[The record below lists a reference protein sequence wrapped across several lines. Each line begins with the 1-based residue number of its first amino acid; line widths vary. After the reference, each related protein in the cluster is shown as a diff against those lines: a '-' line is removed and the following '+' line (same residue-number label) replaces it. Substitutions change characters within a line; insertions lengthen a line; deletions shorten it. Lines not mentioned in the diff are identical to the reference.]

1 MTVSK
6 DIHDRLLHVLEFTQ
20 TENTSIVYVLRGW
33 FGNIAGIPG
42 SLEAGDDA
50 WSKTVMLEHYQSTLD
65 QDPAKR
71 TPEQLDI
78 LEKLTANAQSSQDAL
93 DKILGAGTGEDTRL
107 NVALAAYVNSLV
119 K

>member
-6 DIHDRLLHVLEFTQ
+6 DIHDRLLHVLEFTK

-33 FGNIAGIPG
+33 FANIAGVPG

-50 WSKTVMLEHYQSTLD
+50 WSKTVFLEHYQSTLD
-65 QDPAKR
+65 QDVRNR
-71 TPEQLDI
+71 TADQRSI
-78 LEKLTANAQSSQDAL
+78 LERLISNAKASQDAL
-93 DKILGAGTGEDTRL
+93 DKILGAGSGEDERL
-107 NVALAAYVNSLV
+107 NEALTAYVQSLL